1 MTHHG
6 SPTNPSQKMRR
17 ALLHYR
23 PTNRLTPTSA
33 CSTSAA
39 RCAALSAEHDTD
51 ERMQHFGG
59 EVRGA
64 EC

>member
-17 ALLHYR
+17 ALQLHYR
-23 PTNRLTPTSA
+23 PANA
-33 CSTSAA
+33 GQI
-39 RCAALSAEHDTD
+39 DTD